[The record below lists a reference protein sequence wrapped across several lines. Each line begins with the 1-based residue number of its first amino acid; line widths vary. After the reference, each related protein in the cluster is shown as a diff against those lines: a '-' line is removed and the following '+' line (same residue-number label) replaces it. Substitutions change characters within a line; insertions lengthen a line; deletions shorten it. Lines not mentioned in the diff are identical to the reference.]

1 MELREASYD
10 DRLVVGFKKYRI
22 GGNLYPIF
30 QDPISYPTF
39 LGVRN
44 KGQFLMVT
52 FIWKIC
58 HLTSCKSS
66 YLNQFFRMDKR
77 IIIHNL

>member
-10 DRLVVGFKKYRI
+10 DRLFVGFKKYRI

-30 QDPISYPTF
+30 QDPISYPIF
-39 LGVRN
+39 LGVKN

-58 HLTSCKSS
+58 H
-66 YLNQFFRMDKR
+66 FRMDKR
-77 IIIHNL
+77 IIIHNLQLFY